1 MAGISGGNV
10 SPIPEWR
17 VPAGT
22 NSFAVAFRLHPPVAQ
37 PTAGEHGVV
46 MKWGCDST
54 PGNYKFDVKRTI
66 SGFAAVAERVY
77 RETAGAKQDTDL
89 TTPWRA
95 ATDSRK
101 VREQCART
109 PSFSSVR
116 LRVWV

>member
-1 MAGISGGNV
+1 M
-10 SPIPEWR
+10 
-17 VPAGT
+17 
-22 NSFAVAFRLHPPVAQ
+22 
-37 PTAGEHGVV
+37 AGEHRVV

-54 PGNYKFDVKRTI
+54 PGNYKFDVKRAI

-77 RETAGAKQDTDL
+77 RDTAGAEQDTDL

>member
-77 RETAGAKQDTDL
+77 RETAGAK
-89 TTPWRA
+89 
-95 ATDSRK
+95 
-101 VREQCART
+101 
-109 PSFSSVR
+109 
-116 LRVWV
+116 

>member
-10 SPIPEWR
+10 SPILSGR

-22 NSFAVAFRLHPPVAQ
+22 NSFAVAFRPHPPTAQ
-37 PTAGEHGVV
+37 PTAGGHGVV
-46 MKWGCDST
+46 MKWGCDSN
-54 PGNYKFDVKRTI
+54 PGQLQIDVKRAI

-77 RETAGAKQDTDL
+77 RKMAGADQDTDL